1 MAHVDLRP
9 FDDDDA
15 DAVFDMM
22 REPDA
27 VAQAAFTAD
36 DPSDRAAFDAWLDRR
51 RADDRVRLF
60 VITED
65 GGFAG
70 TAAAFT
76 IDGDR
81 EVTYWVASHARGRG
95 VATAAL
101 RLLVA
106 REAERPLY
114 ARVAAD
120 NAASVAVLQRNG
132 FGEISRETSYAP
144 GRGTDIE
151 EVVFALAPTLD
162 GV

>member
-1 MAHVDLRP
+1 MSVPRP
-9 FDDDDA
+9 GAYD
-15 DAVFDMM
+15 VS
-22 REPDA
+22 REISPNP
-27 VAQAAFTAD
+27 FRCRTATD
-36 DPSDRAAFDAWLDRR
+36 
-51 RADDRVRLF
+51 
-60 VITED
+60 
-65 GGFAG
+65 
-70 TAAAFT
+70 
-76 IDGDR
+76 
-81 EVTYWVASHARGRG
+81 
-95 VATAAL
+95 AAL

-106 REAERPLY
+106 REGERPLY